1 MSIPVALA
9 DLATTMAKYR
19 FAYLLVSSDAG
30 APRVVAVNPV
40 LENGIFSVPALG
52 RRTCES
58 LLTHPDVALVWPPL
72 DSSDHSLIC
81 DGRASVRGTAA
92 NIKPLHAVLHRP
104 APPVASKSDGQ
115 G

>member
-1 MSIPVALA
+1 MSIPVAL
-9 DLATTMAKYR
+9 DNLAATMAKYR
-19 FAYLLVSSDAG
+19 FAYLLVASDAG

-58 LLTHPDVALVWPPL
+58 LLAHPDVALVWPPL
-72 DSSDHSLIC
+72 ERSDHSLIC
-81 DGRASVRGTAA
+81 DGHASVRGTAA
-92 NIKPLHAVLHRP
+92 SIRPLHAVLHRP
-104 APPVASKSDGQ
+104 APPAAGESDGQ